1 MTEKVCFVDRIQVCK
16 RGVIM
21 TFFKNLV
28 DSKEAECPVFSQED
42 LSSMGVEVSEEIN
55 IGHDIEAVESPV
67 APSGTS
73 SNGKRALTST
83 QATTTVSLLQRSSF
97 MTTGSSCKKNE
108 KEEGT

>member
-28 DSKEAECPVFSQED
+28 DSKEAECPVF
-42 LSSMGVEVSEEIN
+42 SSMGVEVSEEIN

-97 MTTGSSCKKNE
+97 MTTGSRCKKNE